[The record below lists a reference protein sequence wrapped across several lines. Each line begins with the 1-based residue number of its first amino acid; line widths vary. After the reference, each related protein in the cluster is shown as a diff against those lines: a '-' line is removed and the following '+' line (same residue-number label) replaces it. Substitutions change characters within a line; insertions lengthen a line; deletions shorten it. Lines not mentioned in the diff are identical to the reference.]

1 MNVDDPRSIP
11 DVIASACQQY
21 ADRPAFTCMGKTL
34 TYRDVDQLSAGFA
47 AWLQQHTQ
55 LQPGDRVAV
64 QLPNTLQY
72 PVVLFG
78 VLRAGMVL
86 VNVNPLYTAR
96 ELDHQLNDCDARLL
110 VVLANLAGTA
120 ASIIDDTAIEQVVV
134 TEIGDLHDWPRRPF
148 YNLAVRLRGMVP
160 NVQFRRVTSFRTAL
174 ALGQGKAGSVPSSVV
189 VNPREAVAV
198 LQYTGGTT
206 GVAKGA
212 MLTHH
217 NLVMNM
223 EQTVE
228 HLGDE
233 LRRGSE
239 CFLAPLPIYHIY
251 ALMLHCLVLFSTGN
265 HSILIPNARDLDS
278 IVKAMRRHRITGFIG
293 LNTLFNSL
301 CHHPGFKA
309 LNFADMH
316 ICASGGMALKSEVG
330 KLWQAVT
337 GVIINEGY
345 GMTETSPL
353 ISFNPVHQ
361 IRPGTVGTPV
371 PATEIKVTDEAGISL
386 PCGEPG
392 ELWVRGPQ
400 VMLGYW
406 ERPEATAEAVT
417 ADGWLKTGDMAVI
430 QPDGYFQ
437 IVDRKKDMILVSG
450 FNVYPNEIEDVV
462 SEHPGVLDAAAI
474 GVPSDRTGEAVKL
487 FVVKKHADLTSEML
501 VALCRRNLA
510 AYKIPHQIEFVDDL
524 PKSTVGKVLR
534 RELKDREMAKRAAV

>member
-1 MNVDDPRSIP
+1 M
-11 DVIASACQQY
+11 
-21 ADRPAFTCMGKTL
+21 
-34 TYRDVDQLSAGFA
+34 LS
-47 AWLQQHTQ
+47 
-55 LQPGDRVAV
+55 
-64 QLPNTLQY
+64 
-72 PVVLFG
+72 
-78 VLRAGMVL
+78 
-86 VNVNPLYTAR
+86 
-96 ELDHQLNDCDARLL
+96 
-110 VVLANLAGTA
+110 
-120 ASIIDDTAIEQVVV
+120 
-134 TEIGDLHDWPRRPF
+134 
-148 YNLAVRLRGMVP
+148 
-160 NVQFRRVTSFRTAL
+160 
-174 ALGQGKAGSVPSSVV
+174 
-189 VNPREAVAV
+189 
-198 LQYTGGTT
+198 
-206 GVAKGA
+206 
-212 MLTHH
+212 HH

-223 EQTVE
+223 QQTVE

-239 CFLAPLPIYHIY
+239 CFMAPLPIYHIY

-265 HSILIPNARDLDS
+265 HSILVPNARDLNS

-293 LNTLFNSL
+293 LNTLFNAL
-301 CHHPGFKA
+301 CHHAGFKA
-309 LNFADMH
+309 LDFSSMH

-330 KLWQAVT
+330 KLWQTVT

-353 ISFNPVHQ
+353 VSFNPAHD
-361 IRPGTVGTPV
+361 IRSGTVGTPV
-371 PATEIKVTDEAGISL
+371 PGTDIKVTDEAGNSL
-386 PCGEPG
+386 PCGESG

-400 VMLGYW
+400 VMQGYW

-462 SEHPGVLDAAAI
+462 SEHPGVLDVAAI
-474 GVPSDRTGEAVKL
+474 GVPSDKTGEAVKL

-524 PKSTVGKVLR
+524 PKSNVGKVLR